1 MLFLNQEN
9 KMKHLVESINE
20 YKYIDESL
28 SDITKNISIF
38 IKKNDVFKKI
48 SVLAKKLGKEAIRKV
63 LTLYYIMIDP
73 NTEIKDRLSILGTI
87 TYLISPIDA
96 VPDTLPGGYTDDI
109 ILVTT
114 LLSLLKK
121 LNTNTIKQEVEE
133 TIAKWFEEE

>member
-1 MLFLNQEN
+1 
-9 KMKHLVESINE
+9 MKHLVESINE

>member
-1 MLFLNQEN
+1 
-9 KMKHLVESINE
+9 MKHLVESINE

-87 TYLISPIDA
+87 TYLLSPIDT
-96 VPDTLPGGYTDDI
+96 VPDALPGGYMDDI

-114 LLSLLKK
+114 LLGLLNK

>member
-1 MLFLNQEN
+1 
-9 KMKHLVESINE
+9 MKHLVESINE

-48 SVLAKKLGKEAIRKV
+48 SILAKKLGKEAIRKV

-73 NTEIKDRLSILGTI
+73 NTEIKDKLSILGTM

-96 VPDTLPGGYTDDI
+96 VPDTLLGGYTDDI

-114 LLSLLKK
+114 LLGLLNK

>member
-1 MLFLNQEN
+1 
-9 KMKHLVESINE
+9 MKHLVESINE

-87 TYLISPIDA
+87 TYLLSPIDA
-96 VPDTLPGGYTDDI
+96 VPDALPGGYMDDI

-114 LLSLLKK
+114 LLGLLNK

>member
-1 MLFLNQEN
+1 
-9 KMKHLVESINE
+9 MKHLVESINE

-48 SVLAKKLGKEAIRKV
+48 SILAKKLGKEAIRKV

-87 TYLISPIDA
+87 TYLLSPIDT
-96 VPDTLPGGYTDDI
+96 VPDALPGGYMDDI

-114 LLSLLKK
+114 LLGLLNK

>member
-1 MLFLNQEN
+1 
-9 KMKHLVESINE
+9 MKHLVESINE

-48 SVLAKKLGKEAIRKV
+48 SILAKKLGKEAIRKV
-63 LTLYYIMIDP
+63 LTLYYIMIDS
-73 NTEIKDRLSILGTI
+73 NTEIKDKLSILGTM

-114 LLSLLKK
+114 LLGLLNK

>member
-1 MLFLNQEN
+1 
-9 KMKHLVESINE
+9 MKHLVESINE

-96 VPDTLPGGYTDDI
+96 VPDTLPGGYMDDI

-114 LLSLLKK
+114 LLGLLNK

>member
-1 MLFLNQEN
+1 
-9 KMKHLVESINE
+9 MKHLVESINE

-48 SVLAKKLGKEAIRKV
+48 SILAKKLGKEAIRKV

-87 TYLISPIDA
+87 TYLLSPIDA
-96 VPDTLPGGYTDDI
+96 VPDALPGGYMDDI

-114 LLSLLKK
+114 LLGLLNK

>member
-1 MLFLNQEN
+1 
-9 KMKHLVESINE
+9 MKHLVESINE

-48 SVLAKKLGKEAIRKV
+48 SILAKKLGKEAIRKV

-73 NTEIKDRLSILGTI
+73 NTEIKDKLSILGTM

-96 VPDTLPGGYTDDI
+96 VPDTLPGTR
-109 ILVTT
+109 
-114 LLSLLKK
+114 SR
-121 LNTNTIKQEVEE
+121 
-133 TIAKWFEEE
+133 